1 MTTTLDSLLTEVS
14 AALGDYYDFPAQF
27 DEHAMH
33 PLDTHQEARVAQAD
47 RARAAVDAALRAGL
61 DARQVSVRLRM
72 PGHLIVQLISDP
84 VARGTAWTEEIHH
97 LERQASLVRR
107 MRGADVARRVDGN
120 EEKKV
125 ALAAEFAVSRPTIDK
140 WIADSREG
148 WESVA
153 PSALDRNR

>member
-1 MTTTLDSLLTEVS
+1 MTATLDSLLTELR
-14 AALGDYYDFPAQF
+14 AALGDYYDLPAQF
-27 DEHAMH
+27 DEHVQH
-33 PLDTHQEARVAQAD
+33 PMDTHQRARVAQAD

-61 DARQVSVRLRM
+61 DARQLSVRLRL

-84 VARGTAWTEEIHH
+84 VARGEAWTAEIHH

-107 MRGADVARRVDGN
+107 MRGADVAGRVDGN

-148 WESVA
+148 WESLA
-153 PSALDRNR
+153 PSELDRNR